1 MEIQLWR
8 EMLDPYCQAVT
19 ELVAK
24 LNNVK
29 TEYQRKNMYCPIE
42 SVSGRVK
49 EVSSILEKMTR
60 KNINFDNLE
69 KEMEDI
75 AGVRIICQFIE
86 DIHTVSEMLDS
97 RSDMEILQV
106 KDYIRDKKNSGYRS
120 YHLIVRYTVHTL
132 NGEKKIPVEIQIRTM
147 AMDTWATSEHFL
159 QYKYKGNLPS
169 HVAEK
174 LQAISRA
181 TDALDLEMMKVRR
194 DIMDAEIDS
203 LIERNLVKD
212 ILVEIEN
219 FYRIQNER
227 EAVKIQ
233 DEFYR
238 IYQRNNLE
246 ELQRFHDQLDILS
259 EDNRTQSV
267 DMEIKS
273 YDRKA

>member
-8 EMLDPYCQAVT
+8 EMLDPYCQAVS
-19 ELVAK
+19 ELVTK

-29 TEYQRKNMYCPIE
+29 TEYKRKNIYCPIA

-49 EVSSILEKMTR
+49 SVSSILDKMLR
-60 KNINFDNLE
+60 KNIDFDNLE

-86 DIHTVSEMLDS
+86 DIHTVADMLEK
-97 RSDMEILQV
+97 RSDLKVVLI

-120 YHLIVRYTVHTL
+120 YHMIARYVVNTL
-132 NGEKKIPVEIQIRTM
+132 DGPKDIPVEIQVRTM

-159 QYKYKGNLPS
+159 RYKYKGNLPE

-174 LQAISRA
+174 LEAISRA
-181 TDALDLEMMKVRR
+181 TDALDAEMMKVRH

-203 LIERNLVKD
+203 MIEINLVRD
-212 ILVEIEN
+212 ILIEIEN
-219 FYRIQNER
+219 HYRVHNKR

-233 DEFYR
+233 NEFYR
-238 IYQRNNLE
+238 IYQMHNIE

-259 EDNRTQSV
+259 DDNRAQSV
-267 DMEIKS
+267 DMKVET
-273 YDRKA
+273 YEE